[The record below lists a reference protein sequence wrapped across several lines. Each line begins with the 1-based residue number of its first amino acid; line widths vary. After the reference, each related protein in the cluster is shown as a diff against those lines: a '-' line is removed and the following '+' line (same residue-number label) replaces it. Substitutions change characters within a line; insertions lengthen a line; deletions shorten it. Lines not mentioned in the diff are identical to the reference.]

1 MAETTIN
8 YASKFSDIV
17 DERFTLKSVTDGAVN
32 KDYDFDGVNTVSVYS
47 ADVAPLNDYK
57 RTNSGNRYGTP
68 VELGNAKQVLEL
80 TQDKSFTFTIDR
92 GNYDDTMMAN
102 SAGQALE
109 REIAEVI
116 VPTVDKYRLA
126 KMAKNA
132 GIVYESNIVGA
143 TAYCSFIEVSK
154 LLTES
159 RVPLDGRIA
168 FLTPDF
174 YYRLLLDPTYTGVAD
189 RAAALAAEG
198 GAKMVDG
205 AKIVVVPSDYLPKNT
220 SFLITHPC
228 ACTSPIKLAEY
239 TIHDKPQGVSGW
251 LVEGRIYY
259 DAFVLN
265 NKKKA
270 IALCTFTQSEEA
282 TE

>member
-1 MAETTIN
+1 MSETTIN
-8 YASKFSDIV
+8 YASRFSDTV
-17 DERFTLKSVTDGAVN
+17 DERFTLRSVTDQAVN
-32 KDYDFDGVNTVSVYS
+32 KDYDFEGVRSISVYS
-47 ADVAPLNDYK
+47 EEVAPLNDYS
-57 RTNSGNRYGTP
+57 RTNVSNRYGTP

-102 SAGQALE
+102 SAGKALE

-116 VPTVDKYRLA
+116 VPTVDKYRLS
-126 KMAKNA
+126 KMAENA
-132 GIVYESNIVGA
+132 GIVYENSVGM
-143 TAYCSFIEVSK
+143 TAYSSFIAVSK
-154 LLTES
+154 QLTES

-205 AKIVVVPSDYLPKNT
+205 AKIVVVPSDYLPENT

-270 IALCTFTQSEEA
+270 IALCTFTNSEEA